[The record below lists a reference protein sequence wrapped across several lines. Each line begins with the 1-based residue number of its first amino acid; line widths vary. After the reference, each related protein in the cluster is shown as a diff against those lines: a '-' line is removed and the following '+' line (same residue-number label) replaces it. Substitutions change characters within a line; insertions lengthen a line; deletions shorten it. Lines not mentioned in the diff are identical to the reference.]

1 MLNNLSEMTVLV
13 TGGTKG
19 IGRAT
24 VESFVKAGAKV
35 YGTYFWG
42 DNLDELENHFSQYLN
57 RPVFLQADI
66 SDEETTTLLIE
77 AIAQENKKI
86 DILILNA
93 AFAPQF
99 KDTYK
104 FRG

>member
-42 DNLDELENHFSQYLN
+42 DNLDELENHFSQYL
-57 RPVFLQADI
+57 
-66 SDEETTTLLIE
+66 
-77 AIAQENKKI
+77 
-86 DILILNA
+86 
-93 AFAPQF
+93 
-99 KDTYK
+99 
-104 FRG
+104 

>member
-1 MLNNLSEMTVLV
+1 
-13 TGGTKG
+13 GGTKG

-66 SDEETTTLLIE
+66 SDEEITTQLIE
-77 AIAQENKKI
+77 KIAQENKKI

-104 FRG
+104 

>member
-1 MLNNLSEMTVLV
+1 
-13 TGGTKG
+13 
-19 IGRAT
+19 
-24 VESFVKAGAKV
+24 
-35 YGTYFWG
+35 YFWG

-66 SDEETTTLLIE
+66 SDEEITTQLIE
-77 AIAQENKKI
+77 KIAQENKKI

-104 FRG
+104 FRGLLDSIEHNSWP

>member
-57 RPVFLQADI
+57 
-66 SDEETTTLLIE
+66 
-77 AIAQENKKI
+77 
-86 DILILNA
+86 
-93 AFAPQF
+93 
-99 KDTYK
+99 
-104 FRG
+104 

>member
-66 SDEETTTLLIE
+66 SDEEITTQLIE
-77 AIAQENKKI
+77 KIAQENKK
-86 DILILNA
+86 N
-93 AFAPQF
+93 
-99 KDTYK
+99 
-104 FRG
+104 